1 MLHFPGAFTY
11 VVLKLW
17 SASNTKKDNHAEKS
31 APIVLDYIH
40 LLAKCWAV
48 KFGDVPLLRQHIKED
63 LKFSA
68 DHQTELSHW
77 YFYIGNEKS
86 TPLPWNKSA
95 KPCMCRNS
103 TPKREGCDVFV
114 PAYLFNLLTEDQGF
128 CSSAA
133 LLLLK
138 FVLPTRPVGWSVRA
152 LSDTSKPSP
161 ACYMSAVSEEL
172 QSLHFPLAALP
183 QHAWQVML
191 AHCRAL
197 LLEVCTART
206 AVDEG
211 IQSTPRPQPS
221 SLPEVLW
228 HGYQSKLAVGLKQ

>member
-1 MLHFPGAFTY
+1 MFHFPGAFTY

-48 KFGDVPLLRQHIKED
+48 KFGDMPLLRQHIKED

-77 YFYIGNEKS
+77 YFYIGYEKN
-86 TPLPWNKSA
+86 TPFPWNKSA

-172 QSLHFPLAALP
+172 QSLPFPWQLFLSMPDRWRSPTAEHYFCRFALP
-183 QHAWQVML
+183 GQWWMKESK
-191 AHCRAL
+191 AHPDPNPQAYLRFFGTTTKANL
-197 LLEVCTART
+197 LW
-206 AVDEG
+206 D
-211 IQSTPRPQPS
+211 
-221 SLPEVLW
+221 
-228 HGYQSKLAVGLKQ
+228 